1 MKKRTPWQVTRAVWY
16 AMFMR
21 EAVARTMADRMAWF
35 WMLAEPILMV
45 SIMIFV
51 RTVILGRNRFLY
63 NADFVPWL
71 IVGLLGFFL
80 FRENM
85 MRSLGA
91 VESNSGL
98 FAYRQ
103 VKPVDSVLV
112 RCFLEGILK
121 SLILVLFILGGYLL
135 DLKLIPDLA
144 LEAMFA
150 WISLWLLGLG
160 VGLVVSVLAGLVAE
174 IGIIV
179 KLLSLPLLILSGV
192 ILPVTILPHFLQ
204 PYVLMNPITHGLE
217 SLRLGFFEHYVT
229 LPGINLLYLWYWIIG
244 SIALGLLLHMRFE
257 MRLKAQ

>member
-35 WMLAEPILMV
+35 WMLAEPIMFV
-45 SIMIFV
+45 TAMIFV
-51 RTVILGRNRFLY
+51 RTVILGRTRMLY

-91 VESNSGL
+91 VEANSGL

-121 SLILVLFILGGYLL
+121 SFILVLFILGGYLL

-150 WISLWLLGLG
+150 WVSLWLLGLG
-160 VGLVVSVLAGLVAE
+160 IGLVVSALAGLVAE
-174 IGIIV
+174 VGIVV
-179 KLLSLPLLILSGV
+179 KLLSFPLMILSGV
-192 ILPVTILPHFLQ
+192 ILPVTMLPYFLQ
-204 PYVLMNPITHGLE
+204 PYVLMNPIAHGIEL
-217 SLRLGFFEHYVT
+217 LRLGFFEHYVT

-244 SIALGLLLHMRFE
+244 TVTLGLMLHIRFE